1 MIPNIFSVIHI
12 SLYNFKADYGSRT
25 KATTVGASILKRAL
39 LQTARLSP
47 RLDVARMGEY
57 KDLHRRSLR
66 RTKPAFPW
74 LMHPWHLPL
83 GAPATRLGNK
93 SAFCPGKW
101 QPLFGSI

>member
-39 LQTARLSP
+39 VQTARLSP

-57 KDLHRRSLR
+57 KTCIAVPFEEQNPHSR
-66 RTKPAFPW
+66 
-74 LMHPWHLPL
+74 
-83 GAPATRLGNK
+83 G
-93 SAFCPGKW
+93 
-101 QPLFGSI
+101 

>member
-39 LQTARLSP
+39 LRTARLSP

-57 KDLHRRSLR
+57 KTCIAVPFEEQNPHS
-66 RTKPAFPW
+66 
-74 LMHPWHLPL
+74 H
-83 GAPATRLGNK
+83 G
-93 SAFCPGKW
+93 
-101 QPLFGSI
+101 

>member
-57 KDLHRRSLR
+57 KTCIAVPFDAQNPHSR
-66 RTKPAFPW
+66 
-74 LMHPWHLPL
+74 
-83 GAPATRLGNK
+83 G
-93 SAFCPGKW
+93 
-101 QPLFGSI
+101 

>member
-12 SLYNFKADYGSRT
+12 SLYNFKADYGSSRT

-57 KDLHRRSLR
+57 KTCIAVPFEEQNPHSR
-66 RTKPAFPW
+66 
-74 LMHPWHLPL
+74 
-83 GAPATRLGNK
+83 G
-93 SAFCPGKW
+93 
-101 QPLFGSI
+101 